1 MIMDPLPAVENEKCR
16 LHLVPWLKSP
26 EINKPGDLVTA
37 SVSIS
42 FSLQLHT
49 LKCVYPACTQ
59 IHETYS
65 LTSEELLSSPD
76 ITNHVCVCVCVCV
89 CVVCVCVCVCVCG
102 VCVCVRVCV
111 CVCVCRVCGNCK
123 WSPASAPAAAVSHVD
138 ALMSFKCMW
147 IVFVT
152 RGEMPFSFSRHLPCR
167 AVRSPNRFCVTAG
180 CLELASELCFCSLA
194 GQCRQESECCVWIKD
209 SSLHRCPF
217 YLCFPLYSFPSL
229 FAPSLRWC
237 EPLITSIVFYK
248 TNLQA

>member
-1 MIMDPLPAVENEKCR
+1 MQITP
-16 LHLVPWLKSP
+16 VPWLKSP

-49 LKCVYPACTQ
+49 LKCVYPAYTQ

-65 LTSEELLSSPD
+65 LTSEELLSFPD
-76 ITNHVCVCVCVCV
+76 ITNHFWALECVCM
-89 CVVCVCVCVCVCG
+89 
-102 VCVCVRVCV
+102 
-111 CVCVCRVCGNCK
+111 CGNCK

-152 RGEMPFSFSRHLPCR
+152 RGEMPFSFSRHLLCR
-167 AVRSPNRFCVTAG
+167 AIRSPNRFCVTAG
-180 CLELASELCFCSLA
+180 YLEFASELCFCSLA

-209 SSLHRCPF
+209 SSLHLCPF
-217 YLCFPLYSFPSL
+217 YLCFPLYSSPSL

-237 EPLITSIVFYK
+237 EPLIASIVFYK